1 MNENIAVMKFGGTS
15 LKTFE
20 QRHAAALRVIE
31 MKHSGKSPVVVVS
44 AMGRLSDSYATDTLI
59 NMLIDENPD
68 ASRCNMDMIA
78 SCGEIISAA
87 ILSETIRKMGYESIA
102 LNGSQAGIHT
112 DSRFREANVESMDP
126 ENILKWIDKDYIVI
140 VTGFQG
146 IDPNG
151 FFTTLGRGGS
161 DYSAVVLAKSLN
173 MKKVYI
179 LKDVS
184 GVLTADP
191 KITNKAHLIETLSYD
206 ELCEMSKSGAKV
218 VNFKAVSYAK
228 ENGIALFVKSLF
240 SPIGIHGTVITESKE
255 IDSPYSKEKLLTA
268 IVSKDGLIQYNL
280 SVKSSSTILDLLKR
294 LSENEI
300 SIDMIN
306 LCKNSQYFAI
316 DEEKQKL
323 ADSILANLKIKYDL
337 RRECSKLTIVGQAI
351 HGVPGIMSS
360 LLYSLDNIGIDVF
373 QTSDSNTTISL
384 IIDSCDVKAAT
395 EKIHDVF
402 KL

>member
-1 MNENIAVMKFGGTS
+1 MNKNIAVMKFGGTS
-15 LKTFE
+15 LKTLE
-20 QRHAAALRVIE
+20 QRHAAALRVVE

-44 AMGRLSDSYATDTLI
+44 AMGRYSDSYATDTLI
-59 NMLIDENPD
+59 KMLMDENPNCT
-68 ASRCNMDMIA
+68 RRNMDMIA

-87 ILSETIRKMGYESIA
+87 MLSETIRKMGYKSIA
-102 LNGSQAGIHT
+102 LNSNQAGINT
-112 DSRFREANVESMDP
+112 DSQFGEASVESVDP
-126 ENILKWIDKDYIVI
+126 KCILQWADRDYIVI

-146 IDPNG
+146 IDSNG

-161 DYSAVVLAKSLN
+161 DFSAVLLAKHLN
-173 MKKVYI
+173 TKRVYI

-218 VNFKAVSYAK
+218 VNFNAVSYAK
-228 ENGIALFVKSLF
+228 ENGIEMFVKSLF

-255 IDSPYSKEKLLTA
+255 IDLPSSKEKLLTA
-268 IVSKDGLIQYNL
+268 IVSKDGLIQYSL

-306 LCKNSQYFAI
+306 LGKNNQYFAI
-316 DEEKQKL
+316 DEEKQKF
-323 ADSILANLKIKYDL
+323 ADSILANAKIKYNL
-337 RRECSKLTIVGQAI
+337 RRECSKLTIIGQAI

-360 LLYSLDNIGIDVF
+360 LLYSLDNIGIEVF
-373 QTSDSNTTISL
+373 QTSDSNMTISL

>member
-20 QRHAAALRVIE
+20 QRQTAALRVIE
-31 MKHSGKSPVVVVS
+31 MKHSGKSPLVVVS
-44 AMGRLSDSYATDTLI
+44 AMGRYKDCYATDTLI
-59 NMLIDENPD
+59 NMLMNENPD
-68 ASRCNMDMIA
+68 CTRCNLDMIA

-112 DSRFREANVESMDP
+112 DSRFRDANVESINP
-126 ENILKWIDKDYIVI
+126 ENILQWIDKDYIVI

-146 IDPNG
+146 IDSNG

-161 DYSAVVLAKSLN
+161 DFSAVVLAKSLN
-173 MKKVYI
+173 MKKVYF

-191 KITNKAHLIETLSYD
+191 KITDKAHLIETLSYD

-228 ENGIALFVKSLF
+228 ENGIELFVKSLF
-240 SPIGIHGTVITESKE
+240 SPIGNHGTVITKSKE
-255 IDSPYSKEKLLTA
+255 IDFPSSKEKLLTA
-268 IVSKDGLIQYNL
+268 IVSKNGLIQYKL
-280 SVKSSSTILDLLKR
+280 SVKSSSSILDLLKN

-306 LCKNSQYFAI
+306 LSKDNQYFAI
-316 DEEKQKL
+316 DEENQKI
-323 ADSILANLKIKYDL
+323 ADSILANAEVKFNIRQK
-337 RRECSKLTIVGQAI
+337 CSKITIVGQAI

-360 LLYSLDNIGIDVF
+360 LLYSLDSIGVDVF

-384 IIDSCDVKAAT
+384 IIDSSNVKVAT